1 MEKLTRLTWPL
12 GLSEGFNIMVYKNIP
27 VYLTV
32 TYSHET
38 LKYLLRAVFT
48 VLNQKKYSGKVS
60 NHQNPDI
67 WEVNVVLNV

>member
-1 MEKLTRLTWPL
+1 
-12 GLSEGFNIMVYKNIP
+12 MVYKNIP